1 MAGPLGGLSAAKLW
15 PTASNSALVVSK
27 RVMVVFI
34 GRSSWLSGTPSAVST
49 GTYETDSEADAT
61 DHEKFRSA

>member
-15 PTASNSALVVSK
+15 LTASSSALVVSK

-34 GRSSWLSGTPSAVST
+34 GRSSWLKWDTVGGVYWHLR
-49 GTYETDSEADAT
+49 G
-61 DHEKFRSA
+61 